1 MVYIDDIIELF
12 DLKNGSQYVFKDY
25 SFFKSYDKV
34 IIRKNLNNKKN
45 QSVKFELGEISFGDF
60 KINSYLTENTN
71 VKPSRNKMIFDSKI
85 LSNNLFLRKRKNGD
99 RIKLKG
105 FTKKVKSVFIDNK
118 IAQIKRD
125 NYPILSDEENVYAIL
140 SLKRSNLYM
149 KNDNSKEVLVI
160 EVTYEK

>member
-1 MVYIDDIIELF
+1 MC
-12 DLKNGSQYVFKDY
+12 
-25 SFFKSYDKV
+25 
-34 IIRKNLNNKKN
+34 IRDR
-45 QSVKFELGEISFGDF
+45 VKA
-60 KINSYLTENTN
+60 
-71 VKPSRNKMIFDSKI
+71 
-85 LSNNLFLRKRKNGD
+85 
-99 RIKLKG
+99 
-105 FTKKVKSVFIDNK
+105 VFIDNK